1 MIHFKNLISVQ
12 YLFTIEAVLT
22 RTDKL
27 FLLLGAIAV
36 VLAVLMKIASATAQN
51 PIDKK
56 YREKPYRL
64 LLTVGLWEIIWFG
77 CRYEN
82 VRFFGTHFVALLGLL
97 IALVWFVM
105 IVVKMIRNYR
115 GEKSAWEKEQ
125 VKLRYLPR

>member
-1 MIHFKNLISVQ
+1 MIHFKNLISIQ

-36 VLAVLMKIASATAQN
+36 ALAVLMKIASVTALN
-51 PIDKK
+51 PVDKK
-56 YREKPYRL
+56 FRGKFYRL

-105 IVVKMIRNYR
+105 IIVKMIKNYR
-115 GEKSAWEKEQ
+115 GEKTVWEKEQ
-125 VKLRYLPR
+125 VKLRYLPK